1 MNIKLVVAGTFIL
14 AGILVLT
21 ASVIGIFRIKY
32 ALNRLHSAA
41 MVDSLGLFLI
51 TIGMII
57 INGFSLDSLKLMLII
72 GLFWVASP
80 VCSHLLSAIEAS
92 TNPELRKDCDIMEI
106 PEIMRSSR
114 KRRKNSL
121 WKR

>member
-57 INGFSLDSLKLMLII
+57 INGFTFDSLKLMLII
-72 GLFWVASP
+72 GLFWIASP

-92 TNPELRKDCDIMEI
+92 TNPELKKDCDIMEI
-106 PEIMRSSR
+106 PDYE
-114 KRRKNSL
+114 KFK
-121 WKR
+121 KAEGK